1 MEEFMKIGI
10 ASDHRGY
17 ILKEKLKD
25 YLSGQ
30 YEIIDFGTD
39 SDTSVDYPDYAFS
52 LGESVRDGHVNF
64 GLAICGSGIGIC
76 LACNKVKGVRA
87 AKVNNSDEARV
98 TREDNDANILCLSE
112 KIDIVTA
119 KQIVD
124 TFLQTPFSNIERHKR
139 RIQKIKDYEDG
150 NYVR

>member
-1 MEEFMKIGI
+1 MKIGI

>member
-1 MEEFMKIGI
+1 MKIGI

-64 GLAICGSGIGIC
+64 GLAICGSGIGIS